1 MLHFKRGKFQS
12 ALLQLVVPILVVP
25 MLLIFSTQ
33 LSAKT
38 FFMQEEKPAD
48 SYYSNDD
55 IRSEEITGKKG
66 NNGKDYGSKHR
77 LVTDYLNSKNDPIAA
92 DARWDTEKIIRVG
105 VIRRSQGNL
114 DYAYKVCK
122 LIIASK
128 LKPQGM
134 TVRIIYLPSL
144 VAFDR
149 LETLIEYECAK

>member
-1 MLHFKRGKFQS
+1 MLHFKRGTLQS
-12 ALLQLVVPILVVP
+12 ALRQLVLSL
-25 MLLIFSTQ
+25 LLICSTQ

-55 IRSEEITGKKG
+55 IRSEEITGKEQTKT
-66 NNGKDYGSKHR
+66 KDYSSKHR
-77 LVTDYLNSKNDPIAA
+77 LVTDYLNSKSDPIAA

-114 DYAYKVCK
+114 DYAFKVCK

-134 TVRIIYLPSL
+134 SVRIIYLPSL

-149 LETLIEYECAK
+149 LETLIEYQCAK